1 MLLATFKRIA
11 LLPRVWQQCVRV
23 CVCPTLIIDHKNCLL
38 ACVVIIDKQVVLIS
52 GQPSSP
58 STSSRRTQPTIST
71 QPERDPHNYKTISPQ
86 TPSCSSVLF
95 PDAGTPLS
103 PPSLL
108 LSSTRTTSAAGT
120 GTATV
125 TAYWL
130 IFTVYPQ
137 FARRRERGVEGEE
150 APLSP
155 V

>member
-11 LLPRVWQQCVRV
+11 LLPRVWQQCAHVSV

-86 TPSCSSVLF
+86 LPPPPSSALF
-95 PDAGTPLS
+95 PNAGTPLS

-120 GTATV
+120 ATAT
-125 TAYWL
+125 AY
-130 IFTVYPQ
+130 
-137 FARRRERGVEGEE
+137 
-150 APLSP
+150 
-155 V
+155 